1 MRAPSLF
8 RNVSV
13 LASCQ
18 ALFFMA
24 NTIQFS
30 ASGLVGHQLAPTPY
44 LSTLPLA
51 LQFIGIMTTT
61 MPASLL
67 MQRVGRRIG
76 FQLGALFAI
85 VSGAIGAWGVYVGSF
100 WLFCLAGVLYG
111 SFGAFSNYMRFAAAD
126 AVDASGRPDAAAL
139 RPRAIAWVMAGGV
152 VAAVVGPEIA
162 KHTADLLA
170 PVTFAGCYVA
180 VAFVAAA
187 LLLTASL
194 LDMPPLRVGTAG
206 GVVRPTRELIRD
218 PAIVAA
224 FLASLIGYVTM
235 NLLMTAT
242 PLAMLACGLTFGDAA
257 FVIQWHMVGMF
268 LPSFWTGKVI
278 ARFGARRVIA
288 AGAVINLVCIAV
300 NLSGLDIV
308 RFAAGLF
315 LLGLGWNL
323 MFIGGTT
330 LLTEGYRPAEK
341 AKVQGLND
349 LVMFTTV
356 AASALTAG
364 ALHELVGWHAM
375 NLAAI
380 PGVLFVLAMLWRRP
394 SLPVGAVGAR

>member
-1 MRAPSLF
+1 MSAPSLF

-13 LASCQ
+13 LAACQ

-44 LSTLPLA
+44 LATLPLA
-51 LQFIGIMTTT
+51 LQFVGIMTTT

-76 FQLGALFAI
+76 FQLGAAFAV

-100 WLFCLAGVLYG
+100 WIFCLAGVLYG
-111 SFGAFSNYMRFAAAD
+111 SFGAFSNYLRFAASD
-126 AVDASGRPDAAAL
+126 AVDVAKRPDAAL
-139 RPRAIAWVMAGGV
+139 MRPRAIAWVMAGGV
-152 VAAVVGPEIA
+152 VAAVLGPEIA
-162 KHTADLLA
+162 KRTVDLLDPIA
-170 PVTFAGCYVA
+170 FAGCYVA
-180 VAFVAAA
+180 VACVGAA

-194 LDMPPLRVGTAG
+194 LDLPPLRAVSGGAG
-206 GVVRPTRELIRD
+206 ARPTRALIRD
-218 PAIVAA
+218 PLIVTA
-224 FLASLIGYVTM
+224 FVTALVGYVTM

-242 PLAMLACGLTFGDAA
+242 PLAMLACGLSFGDAA
-257 FVIQWHMVGMF
+257 FVIQWHVVGMF

-288 AGAVINLVCIAV
+288 AGALINLVCIGV
-300 NLSGLDIV
+300 NLSGLDLAH
-308 RFAAGLF
+308 FAAGLF

-330 LLTEGYRPAEK
+330 LLTESHRPAEK

-356 AASALTAG
+356 AISALTAG
-364 ALHELVGWHAM
+364 ALHEWVGWHAM

-380 PGVLFVLAMLWRRP
+380 PGVLLVLAMLWLRP
-394 SLPVGAVGAR
+394 PLPVGVVGAR